1 MYSSTNAPTQ
11 QAAYMPESNL
21 ALGGLSKGLFEPRPR
36 KRMNIVPVAIA
47 LFLPWALFVGVFAL
61 LSFSLHYTQSTL
73 TTFLVFLCL
82 VPVLWSGFFAA
93 QQVRKRVA
101 GVGRESTW
109 YIFLFLSL
117 LVAWLCGYV
126 FGSTNYST
134 YTEPYYNIN
143 NLMTYTS
150 IDPST
155 YRGQQL
161 MDAGR
166 VLFTSESV
174 INTNMYSGFRNAE
187 LYCVAPITIKVNGTY
202 PRQDT
207 YDFWAVGTEC
217 CFKSFQCGDYNNP
230 SAHGGLRLTSSS
242 DRAFYRLAVQQAE
255 AAYHIKAVHP
265 LFFTW
270 TQDPVGDTS
279 GYLSD
284 AIQYFLIGVFVFFV
298 VQLFLVVCA
307 VIVFSRLGS
316 L

>member
-1 MYSSTNAPTQ
+1 MQ
-11 QAAYMPESNL
+11 QAAYMPENSL
-21 ALGGLSKGLFEPRPR
+21 AMGGLSKGLFEPRPR
-36 KRMNIVPVAIA
+36 KRMNIVPVFVA

-61 LSFSLHYTQSTL
+61 LSFSLHYTQSA
-73 TTFLVFLCL
+73 LVTVLVYLCL
-82 VPVLWSGFFAA
+82 VPVLLFGFFAA
-93 QQVRKRVA
+93 QQLRKRIA

-126 FGSTNYST
+126 FGNTNYST
-134 YTEPYYNIN
+134 YTEPYYDIN

-166 VLFTSESV
+166 ILFSSESV
-174 INTNMYSGFRNAE
+174 IRTEMYTGFRNSE
-187 LYCVAPITIKVNGTY
+187 YYCVAPITIKVNGTY
-202 PRQDT
+202 TKQET
-207 YDFWAVGTEC
+207 YDFWAVGTDC
-217 CFKSFQCGDYNNP
+217 CTTAFQCGDYNVAD
-230 SAHGGLRLTSSS
+230 AHGGLRLTSSS
-242 DRAFYRLAVQQAE
+242 ARAFYRLAVQQAE

-270 TQDPVGDTS
+270 TEDPLGDTE

-284 AIQYFLIGVFVFFV
+284 AIQYFLIGVFVFLV
-298 VQLFLVVCA
+298 VHLFLVVCA

>member
-1 MYSSTNAPTQ
+1 
-11 QAAYMPESNL
+11 
-21 ALGGLSKGLFEPRPR
+21 
-36 KRMNIVPVAIA
+36 MNIVPVFVA

-61 LSFSLHYTQSTL
+61 QSFSLHYTQSTL
-73 TTFLVFLCL
+73 VTILVYLCL
-82 VPVLWSGFFAA
+82 VPVLLFGFFAA
-93 QQVRKRVA
+93 QQLRKRIA

-117 LVAWLCGYV
+117 LVAWLCGYE
-126 FGSTNYST
+126 FGNINYST
-134 YTEPYYNIN
+134 YTEPYYDIN

-155 YRGQQL
+155 WRGQQL

-166 VLFTSESV
+166 ILFSTESV
-174 INTNMYSGFRNAE
+174 IRTDMYTGFKNSN
-187 LYCVAPITIKVNGTY
+187 LYCVAPITVKVNGTY
-202 PRQDT
+202 KSQDT

-217 CFKSFQCGDYNNP
+217 CTKSFQCGDYSNP
-230 SAHGGLRLTSSS
+230 SAHGGLRLTSDA

-255 AAYHIKAVHP
+255 AAFRIKAVHP

-270 TQDPVGDTS
+270 TQDPVGSTS
-279 GYLSD
+279 DYVNDS
-284 AIQYFLIGVFVFFV
+284 IQYFLIGVSIFFV
-298 VQLFLVVCA
+298 AQLFVVTCA